1 VTAARIWCDHCNA
14 EITVRGVLGC
24 VRESC
29 KSKEKAKTF
38 TRPRNVQ
45 TKPGKL

>member
-1 VTAARIWCDHCNA
+1 MPATRIWCDYCNA
-14 EITVRGVLGC
+14 EITVRGVLSC

-29 KSKEKAKTF
+29 ESKEKAKTF

-45 TKPGKL
+45 TKPGKP